1 MPPPLII
8 VPGCQTAAKLG
19 RKPGE
24 SPAGLVSNWGLL
36 TQQRAAER
44 KCRAAFPARKATR
57 FLEKKRG
64 WSQPRRIEFHHPAWD
79 LPPWSELWAKLER
92 ETHMIQYV
100 QKTGYDHRTHGIC
113 DDTNGGILMPK
124 LEKIPAL
131 KQCSHKYHV
140 TNKWLIAK
148 KKGSN
153 MYMSKIEACHI
164 KVFSQMPL
172 NSGGLPGFPK
182 WSWWPESVDQYKVH
196 GQEPVARRA
205 LALGT
210 WGPMKIVGLLDQIS
224 LVGSWPT
231 PLKNITVVSWD
242 DYFQYIYILI

>member
-1 MPPPLII
+1 
-8 VPGCQTAAKLG
+8 
-19 RKPGE
+19 
-24 SPAGLVSNWGLL
+24 
-36 TQQRAAER
+36 
-44 KCRAAFPARKATR
+44 
-57 FLEKKRG
+57 
-64 WSQPRRIEFHHPAWD
+64 
-79 LPPWSELWAKLER
+79 
-92 ETHMIQYV
+92 
-100 QKTGYDHRTHGIC
+100 
-113 DDTNGGILMPK
+113 
-124 LEKIPAL
+124 
-131 KQCSHKYHV
+131 
-140 TNKWLIAK
+140 
-148 KKGSN
+148 
-153 MYMSKIEACHI
+153 MSKIEACHI

-242 DYFQYIYILI
+242 DYFQYIYINIEIYIYIWNKMFQTTNPDHLGKWTLTRRWVQQAFLTITIFRPEMKWHLYKPMKSHESPFFTSSFRGITAVEHQIDCPPGAKHDDMRWLRWSDWPWATMVWVDLGWLSYQPKSFGLIPINGLVLINRS